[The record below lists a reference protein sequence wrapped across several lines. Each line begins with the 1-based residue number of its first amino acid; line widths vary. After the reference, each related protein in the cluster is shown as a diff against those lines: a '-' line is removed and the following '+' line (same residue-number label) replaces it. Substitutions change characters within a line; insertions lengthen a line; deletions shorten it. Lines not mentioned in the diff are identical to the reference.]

1 MKIPQA
7 FVIPEF
13 EALYRDYTAFAVD
26 YVSQQDL
33 EKGQALSEAFSNE
46 SELLAQTT
54 QAFLL
59 KRIAEIREQNYWA
72 LQQFRKFVTE
82 SDMVDLLALQYGLK
96 RQVLKEGDDSVFPP
110 KPPTLESDK
119 DLLRRFDLAPYQFHT
134 TGTRAG
140 YKFHA
145 LTLDERPLIL
155 IDSDDH
161 AVVMRF
167 EFPDLERPAP
177 VKDAAARMLE
187 PNSGKVS
194 IAILSR
200 ESADGTASPALI
212 ERVYNYM
219 NRDDIAQESDEITVK
234 SAISTPYKI
243 EATLFTG
250 AEPGN
255 DIGIEGASQ
264 AAWDF
269 AEKSHRLDGRIDRLE
284 LGHEFYKLGV
294 KRVSI
299 AQPTADVVCDWDEA
313 PHCVEVM
320 IHVRA
325 E

>member
-1 MKIPQA
+1 MSTPQA
-7 FVIPEF
+7 FAIPEF
-13 EALYRDYTAFAVD
+13 ETLYRDYTAFAVK
-26 YVSQQDL
+26 YVSQQDP
-33 EKGQALSEAFSNE
+33 EKGQLLAKAFANE
-46 SELLAQTT
+46 SELLAQST
-54 QAFLL
+54 QAFLI

-96 RQVLKEGDDSVFPP
+96 RQVIEPGDDSVFPA
-110 KPPTLESDK
+110 KPPKLESNE

-145 LTLDERPLIL
+145 LTLDERPRIT
-155 IDSDDH
+155 IEPEPN

-167 EFPDLERPAP
+167 EFSDIERPVP
-177 VKDAAARMLE
+177 IKDAVARMLE
-187 PNSGKVS
+187 PNSGKVTV
-194 IAILSR
+194 AILSR
-200 ESADGTASPALI
+200 ETPDGTASQALI
-212 ERVYNYM
+212 DRVSNYM

-234 SAISTPYKI
+234 SASPKSYKI

-255 DIGIEGASQ
+255 DISNDEALQ

-269 AEKSHRLDGRIDRLE
+269 AEKSHRLEGRIDRLE
-284 LGHEFYKLGV
+284 LGHEFYQLGV
-294 KRVSI
+294 KRVAI

-313 PHCVEVM
+313 PHCVEVV
-320 IHVRA
+320 INVRA